1 VGSKRPRWPRRPSS
15 ARRASGRRGRGAAG
29 AAGAVEATG
38 ADGPVDDVVHR
49 RGVTEE
55 AGNGMGEK
63 NAERA
68 GVSDGR
74 PAAAG
79 GADARAKEPGVLE
92 QRGDAAEERTEGP
105 RPLEKVKY
113 PMRYR
118 VLRAVRVED
127 ASPSVRR
134 IVCAEEGERV
144 DSRGLVGEYVR
155 VVIPPE
161 GSRGLPEPEFKGEK
175 PVWPKP
181 SPPARK
187 YTVRRYDPQS
197 GELEINV
204 VLHERGRG
212 SAWARALEPGDPV
225 HVLGPKAGYR
235 IDEGYDFYLLAG
247 DETGL
252 PGMARWLE
260 SMPRGAR
267 GRAVLEVPSLRSR
280 QPIDAPE
287 GVSVEWVV
295 REGAASPLAEAVL
308 AGGVPEGE
316 VFMWLAGESGA
327 IRPLRAWMR
336 QGLGLAKGHGYSS
349 GYWKLKER

>member
-1 VGSKRPRWPRRPSS
+1 
-15 ARRASGRRGRGAAG
+15 
-29 AAGAVEATG
+29 
-38 ADGPVDDVVHR
+38 
-49 RGVTEE
+49 
-55 AGNGMGEK
+55 MGEK
-63 NAERA
+63 SAERA
-68 GVSDGR
+68 D
-74 PAAAG
+74 AAG
-79 GADARAKEPGVLE
+79 ERAAPV
-92 QRGDAAEERTEGP
+92 EGP

-134 IVCAEEGERV
+134 VVCAEQGERI

-161 GSRGLPEPEFKGEK
+161 GSRVLPEPELKGEK

-181 SPPARK
+181 SPPTRK
-187 YTVRRYDPQS
+187 YTVRRYDPES

-204 VLHERGRG
+204 VLHEQGRG
-212 SAWARALEPGDPV
+212 AAWARALEPGDPV

-235 IDEGYDFYLLAG
+235 IDDGYDFYLLAG

-295 REGAASPLAEAVL
+295 REGAASPLAEAVV

-336 QGLGLAKGHGYSS
+336 QELGLAKGHGYSS
-349 GYWKLKER
+349 GYWKLKEK